1 MVRVIRYFYGLA
13 CYAVCFATCI
23 YAVGFMAD
31 VAVPKTMDSG
41 QPAPTA
47 EAFAANVVLLAI
59 FAAQHSV
66 MARRPFKRWLAQFV
80 PAALERS
87 TYVLCS
93 SLALALLFWQWRPMP
108 ELMWRVGEPTIA
120 IAVKGVAVF
129 GWVVV
134 RAMFTIKHFELFG
147 LHPAGRSMAGDCFR
161 SPLLGGFARH
171 PIYLGFIVAFWVT
184 PTMTAG
190 HMLFAAMMTAY
201 IMAGMLFE
209 ERELALL
216 SGGDDRRYRDKASIP
231 VPWRRPT

>member
-1 MVRVIRYFYGLA
+1 MFR
-13 CYAVCFATCI
+13 
-23 YAVGFMAD
+23 
-31 VAVPKTMDSG
+31 
-41 QPAPTA
+41 PARDLCGP
-47 EAFAANVVLLAI
+47 
-59 FAAQHSV
+59 AQRHG
-66 MARRPFKRWLAQFV
+66 ARRPFKRWLAQFV

-171 PIYLGFIVAFWVT
+171 PILSRLHRRVLGDA
-184 PTMTAG
+184 
-190 HMLFAAMMTAY
+190 H
-201 IMAGMLFE
+201 
-209 ERELALL
+209 
-216 SGGDDRRYRDKASIP
+216 DDRRAHAVRGHDDGRTHHGRHA
-231 VPWRRPT
+231 V